1 MPTRLLMP
9 THLVVVLVVLLLV
22 FGSKRLPQ
30 TGTALGRAIREIND
44 ALTRA
49 ADTTPDAELPNERN

>member
-1 MPTRLLMP
+1 MPTRLLTP

-22 FGSKRLPQ
+22 FGPKRLPQ
-30 TGTALGRAIREIND
+30 TSANRESKD
-44 ALTRA
+44 APTGG